1 MASRRYFSSRRYQQI
16 TQSQL
21 KGKLT
26 GWSVLMV
33 LSGLCTLGPVISL
46 SEGEYTSSYI
56 IIALLFGAGTYGC
69 WRKVKKIRRQIQN
82 HKELVEQDAALA
94 QQEADERILQEARRK
109 QAVKEQYL
117 ENLRRKC
124 AADSKTA
131 APAANPDTQK
141 QEMEE
146 AINSLLEDGTLKGMN
161 QSAGADVPSV
171 QKQ

>member
-1 MASRRYFSSRRYQQI
+1 MVHFNGAERTLHAGTGERPGGRRIR
-16 TQSQL
+16 
-21 KGKLT
+21 
-26 GWSVLMV
+26 
-33 LSGLCTLGPVISL
+33 
-46 SEGEYTSSYI
+46 
-56 IIALLFGAGTYGC
+56 LFVCHHRPAVRAGTYGC
-69 WRKVKKIRRQIQN
+69 WRRVKKIRRQIQN
-82 HKELVEQDAALA
+82 HKELAEQDAALA
-94 QQEADERILQEARRK
+94 QQEADEQILQEARRK

-161 QSAGADVPSV
+161 QSAAADVPSV

>member
-1 MASRRYFSSRRYQQI
+1 MASRRNISSRRYQQI

-26 GWSVLMV
+26 GWSILMV
-33 LSGLCTLGPVISL
+33 LSGLCTLGPVSAMA
-46 SEGEYTSSYI
+46 EGEYASSYV

-82 HKELVEQDAALA
+82 HKELAEQDEALA
-94 QQEADERILQEARRK
+94 QQEADEQILQEARRK
-109 QAVKEQYL
+109 QAVKEPYL

-124 AADSKTA
+124 AADSKAA
-131 APAANPDTQK
+131 APAVNPDTQK

-161 QSAGADVPSV
+161 QSSAADVPSV